1 MGATVD
7 LRLAKAKQE
16 PTEALAKP
24 RQKYHGSME
33 VEGISLLW
41 GINVAINLKLR
52 FKHTT
57 NNCEIIWKR
66 CFKMFQPCFCRLVS
80 VSWMF
85 SSKLLAESMLK
96 TIAEVNLWRSFGWKQ
111 FVHEPQ
117 VVITSN
123 LDQLT
128 DHACINATAWN
139 AELPWEIYAKY
150 LATFAQSNKK
160 KTRQSHAIAIKKVA
174 CWISWNDKKRPL
186 YPTHL
191 KTRSSKCGSWKPPA
205 PSACLRNCMAATWVD
220 EV

>member
-160 KTRQSHAIAIKKVA
+160 
-174 CWISWNDKKRPL
+174 RPGN
-186 YPTHL
+186 
-191 KTRSSKCGSWKPPA
+191 R
-205 PSACLRNCMAATWVD
+205 MQ
-220 EV
+220 